1 MRFAHISDLH
11 LGKRMGEYSLIKDQQ
26 YILSQII
33 DIIKNTRVDAIIISG
48 DVYDKTV
55 PSAEAVTLCDDF
67 FTKLSTLKIHVFVIS
82 GNHDSAERLSFGS
95 RIMENMNIHISPVF
109 DGNLKKV
116 VLKDEYGAVNVYLMP
131 FIKPSSVRRFFPDTE
146 ITNYTDAVRAVIDN
160 TEINTNER
168 NIIAAH
174 QFVTGAKRCE
184 SEEITVGG
192 LDNVDSSVFDKF
204 DYTALGHIH
213 TPQTAGKDTIRYCG
227 TPLKY
232 SFSEASD
239 KKSVTILDIFDK
251 TDITINEI
259 PLTPLFDVRKIKG
272 SYETVTA
279 RSNYINTNTNDYVYI
294 TLTDE
299 QDIPGVLA
307 KLRTIYPNIVKM
319 DYDNKRTK
327 TNRHIG
333 TVSEIKKKSPLE
345 LFEEFYEL
353 QNNVPMDDEQKKIV
367 TELIEEIWR

>member
-95 RIMENMNIHISPVF
+95 RIMENMNIHIAPVF
-109 DGNLKKV
+109 DGKLKKV

-251 TDITINEI
+251 TDIIINEI

-333 TVSEIKKKSPLE
+333 AVSEIKKKSPLE